1 MQLSQGSKWI
11 WANNCPYDK
20 NCYCEFAD
28 KFIVNNPNA
37 GAYIRICADNRYVLW
52 VNSRFIG
59 LGQYTDYPDRA
70 IFDTL
75 DISDFIIAGEN
86 TLRILVYFNGTPSPT
101 YSHNIPG
108 LIFDVISENK
118 TLAVSSSRT
127 ASRVLSEYN
136 KSIGNVYTFPNWY
149 FFSYDATKRALNPW
163 QSSFIVSNNLKLSP
177 SPVETFKI
185 KKRTDSAIINHG
197 NFFIKKRTDSAIIN
211 HRNFFYHG
219 AKGSVYKSDGKC
231 HPHPLNARTPF
242 NIELPPEIL
251 PDADG
256 THITIDLGTEV
267 SGFFEIDIV
276 AAAGTRIL
284 IELEHKIN
292 YYAGEI
298 ICSAGRNKYV
308 NYINPFKC
316 RYITLYIESFDFTLF
331 YAGLRTFGYDVKIRS
346 AFNCS
351 DSLHN
356 KIFDSCMKSLTNNAY
371 EHYGDSSLRH
381 RVINAT
387 ESRSQL
393 LAWYYAVGEYDK
405 PRENLRMASFCLR
418 PDGLLEV
425 NATVKFPYTYPCFS
439 LIWILELY
447 EYVLYS
453 DDLAFALEMWP
464 CTEKIIRTFWRNTKG
479 HDLQAPFTDEIY
491 RNFYDDSHGLSESF
505 LKNLRNKNNYKNYD
519 GPLSVYYILALDC
532 AVKLTKLLY
541 SYCRNAQIASSS
553 LQEIDFMEKL
563 SWCEML
569 LSGAKKALHK
579 TFWDSSVGA
588 YCTYI
593 INGEKIHF
601 SELMN
606 SLVLYAGLVPD
617 KLTKRVTALLSGN
630 EVCVPAL
637 IPVSLDNSI
646 FKYEA
651 LLNSDTNYAD
661 YVLND
666 IADKWGN
673 IIYKADEIDSVIPL
687 IIYFKYVLGIS
698 PRSVGFKDYNF
709 KPVKQKTL
717 LSATGKVP
725 RIDRASLDI
734 EINENGFK
742 LT

>member
-11 WANNCPYDK
+11 WASNCPYDK

-28 KFIVNNPNA
+28 KLLVNNPNE
-37 GAYIRICADNRYVLW
+37 GAQVRICADNRYVLW
-52 VNSRFIG
+52 INGRFVG
-59 LGQYTDYPDRA
+59 LGQYTDYPNRA
-70 IFDTL
+70 IFDTV
-75 DISDFIIAGEN
+75 DISDFIVAGEN
-86 TLRILVYFNGTPSPT
+86 TLRVLVYFKGTPSPT
-101 YSHNIPG
+101 FSHSTPG
-108 LIFDVISENK
+108 LIFDIISQNK
-118 TLAVSSSRT
+118 ILAVSGTRT

-136 KSIGNVYTFPNWY
+136 KSIENVHTLANRYT
-149 FFSYDATKRALNPW
+149 FSYDATKRALNPW
-163 QSSFIVSNNLKLSP
+163 QSSFIVNNNLKLSP
-177 SPVETFKI
+177 APVEPFKI
-185 KKRTDSAIINHG
+185 KKRTDSAV
-197 NFFIKKRTDSAIIN
+197 IKYGY
-211 HRNFFYHG
+211 FFYHG
-219 AKGSVYKSDGKC
+219 TKDYVYKSDGKC
-231 HPHPLNARTPF
+231 SPRPFNARTPF
-242 NIELPPEIL
+242 NIKCSPEIL

-256 THITIDLGTEV
+256 THIIIDLGSEV
-267 SGFFEIDIV
+267 SGFFEIDIT

-284 IELEHKIN
+284 IELENRIN
-292 YYAGEI
+292 YYAGEF
-298 ICSAGRNKYV
+298 ICAAGRNKYV

-346 AFNCS
+346 SFNCS

-356 KIFDSCMKSLTNNAY
+356 KIFDSCMKSLTNNSY
-371 EHYGDSSLRH
+371 EHYGNASLRH
-381 RVINAT
+381 RTIPAT

-405 PRENLRMASFCLR
+405 PKENLRMASFGLR
-418 PDGLLEV
+418 PDGLLES
-425 NATVKFPYTYPCFS
+425 NSPGKTSDTVPCFS

-464 CTEKIIRTFWRNTKG
+464 CTEKIIRAFWRNTKG
-479 HDLQAPFTDEIY
+479 HDLQAPFTDEVY
-491 RNFYDDSHGLSESF
+491 HNFYDDAHGLSESF
-505 LKNLRNKNNYKNYD
+505 LNDLRNRNNYKNYD

-541 SYCRNAQIASSS
+541 SYCRNSQITSSS

-569 LSGAKKALHK
+569 LSGAKKVLHK

-617 KLTKRVTALLSGN
+617 KLIKRVTDLLSGN

-637 IPVSLDNSI
+637 IPVSLDNTI

-651 LLNSDTNYAD
+651 LLNSGTNFAD

-673 IIYKADEIDSVIPL
+673 VIYKADEIHSVIPL
-687 IIYFKYVLGIS
+687 IIYFKYILGIS

-709 KPVKQKTL
+709 KPAKQKTL
-717 LSATGKVP
+717 LSVTGKVP

>member
-28 KFIVNNPNA
+28 KFLVNNPND
-37 GAYIRICADNRYVLW
+37 GAQVRICADNRYVLW
-52 VNSRFIG
+52 INGRFAG
-59 LGQYTDYPDRA
+59 FGQYTDYPERA
-70 IFDTL
+70 IFDTV
-75 DISDFIIAGEN
+75 DISEFITAGEN
-86 TLRILVYFNGTPSPT
+86 TLRILVYYKGTPSPT
-101 YSHNIPG
+101 YSHNVPG
-108 LIFDVISENK
+108 LIFDVISQSK
-118 TLAVSSSRT
+118 ILTVSGTRT
-127 ASRVLSEYN
+127 VSRVLSEYN
-136 KSIGNVYTFPNWY
+136 GSLEDLYIPFNWY
-149 FFSYDATKRALNPW
+149 SFSYDATKRALNSW
-163 QSSFIVSNNLKLSP
+163 QNSLIMSNNLKLTP
-177 SPVETFKI
+177 APIEKFKI
-185 KKRTDSAIINHG
+185 KNRTDSVVISHG
-197 NFFIKKRTDSAIIN
+197 Q
-211 HRNFFYHG
+211 FFYHG
-219 AKGSVYKSDGKC
+219 INGCVYKTDGKC
-231 HPHPLNARTPF
+231 PPQPLNAQKPF
-242 NIELPPEIL
+242 NIEWPTENLPET
-251 PDADG
+251 DG
-256 THITIDLGTEV
+256 TYITIDLGSKE

-276 AAAGTRIL
+276 ATAGTRIL
-284 IELEHKIN
+284 IELENRIN
-292 YYAGEI
+292 YYAGEF
-298 ICSAGRNKYV
+298 ICSAGRNKYA

-356 KIFDSCMKSLTNNAY
+356 KIYDTCMKSLINNSY
-371 EHYGDSSLRH
+371 EHYGDFSLRN
-381 RVINAT
+381 RTILAT
-387 ESRSQL
+387 ESRNQL
-393 LAWYYAVGEYDK
+393 LSWYYAVGEYEK
-405 PRENLRMASFCLR
+405 PKENLRMASFGLR
-418 PDGLLEV
+418 KDGLLES
-425 NATVKFPYTYPCFS
+425 NSPTKDDDIIPCFS

-453 DDLAFALEMWP
+453 DDLSFALEMWP

-479 HDLQAPFTDEIY
+479 HDLQAPFTDEEY
-491 RNFYDDSHGLSESF
+491 LNFYDTSQGLSEGFSR
-505 LKNLRNKNNYKNYD
+505 NLRNKNNYKNYD

-569 LSGAKKALHK
+569 LSGAKKNLHK
-579 TFWDSSVGA
+579 TFWDPNIGA

-593 INGEKIHF
+593 VNGEKIHF